1 MKNTLE
7 YYYNIKIDKLHNKDK
22 IYSFYINNK
31 EYILKEYFYQ
41 NNITN
46 DLYTIN
52 NYLKRIINVDIIVP
66 NKYNNI
72 ITYINNIPYIL
83 IQKQKETTLNIKEIS
98 NISNI
103 KIPEIKSLER
113 NNWEVLWSNKIDYYE
128 MQVNENKKK
137 YPLIKE
143 SFDYFIGLAENAI
156 SYLVN
161 TKKETKPLIYDMKVI
176 SHNNLFD
183 SIYDPLNIILDH
195 KARDISEYIKL
206 SFFNK
211 NKNIYKE
218 LDIYFMNNIYSEYG
232 IRILFSRL
240 LYPSHYF
247 NIYDNIILGNY
258 NEKKLI
264 DIIKNIKE
272 YELYLYNM
280 YLYLNKYYNIPSVE
294 WLKKKDINP
303 HSQP

>member
-1 MKNTLE
+1 MKNIIE
-7 YYYNIKIDKLHNKDK
+7 YYYNIKIDKLHNKNK

-31 EYILKEYFYQ
+31 QYILKEYINNQ
-41 NNITN
+41 NITN
-46 DLYTIN
+46 ELYTLN
-52 NYLKRIINVDIIVP
+52 NYLKRIINVDIIIP

-72 ITYINNIPYIL
+72 ITYINNTPYIL
-83 IQKQKETTLNIKEIS
+83 IEKQKETPLNIKEIS

-103 KIPEIKSLER
+103 KIPEIKTLER
-113 NNWEVLWSNKIDYYE
+113 NNWEKLWSDKIDYYE
-128 MQVNENKKK
+128 MQLNENKKK
-137 YPLIKE
+137 YPLIRE

-161 TKKETKPLIYDMKVI
+161 TKRETKPLIHDIKVI

-183 SIYDPLNIILDH
+183 SLYDPLNIILDH

-211 NKNIYKE
+211 NINIYKE

-264 DIIKNIKE
+264 DIISGIKE
-272 YELYLYNM
+272 YEIYL
-280 YLYLNKYYNIPSVE
+280 
-294 WLKKKDINP
+294 
-303 HSQP
+303 